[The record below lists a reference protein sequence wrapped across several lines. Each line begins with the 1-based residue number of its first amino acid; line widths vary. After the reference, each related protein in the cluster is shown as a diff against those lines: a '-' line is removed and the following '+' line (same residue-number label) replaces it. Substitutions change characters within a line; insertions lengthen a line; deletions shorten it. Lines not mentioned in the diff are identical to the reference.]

1 MPQYSSPIKSKLPA
15 VGTTIFTVMSAL
27 AKEHNAI
34 NLSQGFPGFAVS
46 EELISKVNHY
56 MEKGYN
62 QYAPMA
68 GVPELLNR
76 ISKKTEKLY
85 GTYYHPKEEI
95 TITAGATQAIF
106 TAITAL
112 CGENDEVI
120 IFTPAYDCYAPA
132 VEVAGAK
139 PVYIPLKAPDYRIP
153 WDEVKKMVNR
163 KTRMIMVNTP
173 HNPTGA
179 VMSEDDMIELQKI
192 TSDSSI
198 IVLSDEVYEHMVFD
212 GQEHQSASRF
222 PELANRSIIVASFGK
237 TFHATGWK
245 MGYAMAPAEIMQEFR
260 KVHQYNVFSCNT
272 PVQYALCDYL
282 ENENNYLHLPDFYQ
296 KKRDF
301 FLEQLEGS
309 RFSWKPAEGTYFQLL
324 SYSEI
329 SDMKDTEIAIEWTKN
344 HGIASIPVSV
354 FYHQELDEHMLR
366 FCFAKE
372 EQLLK
377 EAGAVLRSI

>member
-85 GTYYHPKEEI
+85 STYYHPKEEI